1 MGLVEP
7 PRPRAGWL
15 LARRLADGVVERA
28 PGGVKCIAHWAQ
40 MGTNGNGDYPS
51 VASLDT
57 LKTEN
62 AAL

>member
-1 MGLVEP
+1 
-7 PRPRAGWL
+7 
-15 LARRLADGVVERA
+15 
-28 PGGVKCIAHWAQ
+28 